1 MVQEKSVRI
10 KNRTKMNLSEQE
22 LNALLQSCKETML
35 EYEQTIEAA
44 QKVIE
49 LQNQNNKHLKTI
61 IQKQESLIENLK
73 HQIQVNNLLKWH
85 TSTLNQQHAYSKKAN
100 QFK

>member
-1 MVQEKSVRI
+1 MVQGKSVRI
-10 KNRTKMNLSEQE
+10 KNRTKMNLSQEE

-61 IQKQESLIENLK
+61 IKKQESLIENLK
-73 HQIQVNNLLKWH
+73 HQIQINNLIYK
-85 TSTLNQQHAYSKKAN
+85 
-100 QFK
+100 

>member
-1 MVQEKSVRI
+1 
-10 KNRTKMNLSEQE
+10 MNLSQQE

-73 HQIQVNNLLKWH
+73 HQIQINNLIYKWN

>member
-1 MVQEKSVRI
+1 
-10 KNRTKMNLSEQE
+10 MNLSEQE
-22 LNALLQSCKETML
+22 LNAILQSCKETML

-61 IQKQESLIENLK
+61 IQKQEILIEQLK
-73 HQIQVNNLLKWH
+73 HQIQVNNLLK
-85 TSTLNQQHAYSKKAN
+85 
-100 QFK
+100 

>member
-1 MVQEKSVRI
+1 MVQGKSVRI
-10 KNRTKMNLSEQE
+10 KNRTKMNLSQQE

-73 HQIQVNNLLKWH
+73 HQIQINNLIYK
-85 TSTLNQQHAYSKKAN
+85 
-100 QFK
+100 

>member
-1 MVQEKSVRI
+1 
-10 KNRTKMNLSEQE
+10 MNLSEQE

-35 EYEQTIEAA
+35 EYEKTIEAA

-73 HQIQVNNLLKWH
+73 HQIQVNNLLK
-85 TSTLNQQHAYSKKAN
+85 
-100 QFK
+100 

>member
-1 MVQEKSVRI
+1 MVQGKSVRI
-10 KNRTKMNLSEQE
+10 NNRTKMNLSQQE

-73 HQIQVNNLLKWH
+73 HQIQINNLLK
-85 TSTLNQQHAYSKKAN
+85 
-100 QFK
+100 